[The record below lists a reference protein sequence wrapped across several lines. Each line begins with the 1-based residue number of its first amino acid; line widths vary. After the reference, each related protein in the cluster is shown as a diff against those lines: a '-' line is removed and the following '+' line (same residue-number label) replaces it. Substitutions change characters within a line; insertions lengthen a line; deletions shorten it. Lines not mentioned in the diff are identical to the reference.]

1 MQRREQKRII
11 PLRRRTAI
19 SMALAASL
27 SSGRNGSRLGLGV
40 VNAQDMLELRAD
52 DDDIT
57 TVIMQPSSTVM
68 ESIIS
73 EHSSSTGEPTTMSTS
88 EPTIAL
94 MTNTPTTKPK
104 SKRPTSIPTFVPTTI
119 KPSTAAPTMPLFA
132 VACLTRQQCFERYES
147 LNEDGQ
153 ITGRFYAASDYPVK
167 GCFRKG
173 QNVYWGIGGTTV
185 EITELMPSTRM
196 IRVVCYEQSSNS
208 PSVSTAP
215 SFAPSKTGKP
225 SFMPSMS
232 AAPSSTPSTSSFP
245 TLMPSWDLG
254 RVLQQLDTS
263 YNSDRSSAGIM
274 FDVQAK
280 NPVMIRA
287 LSFNTPITNDEVHI
301 EVWTK
306 ENSHVGYESNSMYWT
321 LLVNDTVI
329 GKGLDQPTFIPPEI
343 FMPISIMVSEVRAFY
358 IACID
363 GPCLRYIL
371 VDKDADNEEDY
382 HSNDDMRLYRDG
394 TAKSLGFDGSIYVP
408 RTFSGSVHYDIIT
421 SSPTNSPTEQPTLS
435 PSTSPT
441 MAPVPNEFITTR
453 SFESSAKIIDI
464 DQKFASYDGTM
475 FFIYARENIVINS
488 VSFNTLLTSKMNV
501 TLFTKYGNVTGY
513 DTSLDGWEILA
524 SGEVEGQ
531 GLGRPTVITE
541 GSFEPLL
548 IRRRHQQAFYIATD
562 GPYLRLS
569 MGTEKTSSARDNDD
583 EHYEPSD
590 YNTDLIVYE
599 GIGKRKG
606 IDGPS
611 FFPRVW
617 NGAFQY
623 GVVEIPTDMPTL
635 SPSGSPTESPSNSP
649 TKFSFRL
656 RLHWQ
661 RGYYWQ
667 DDWSDEEKYWCM
679 ECASETCTEDD
690 NVFIDYCSDK
700 MKQQFSLVGST
711 LRPAMNK
718 ELCMTYIG
726 RSNEELVSAKL
737 VMRGKRHI
745 VLRPCLNDQEG
756 YHEQQFE
763 GFQWDGTFELHSKG
777 RTDQCITQWHHPK
790 AKELLYPED
799 CRVARDEVTSL
810 WHTY

>member
-1 MQRREQKRII
+1 
-11 PLRRRTAI
+11 
-19 SMALAASL
+19 
-27 SSGRNGSRLGLGV
+27 
-40 VNAQDMLELRAD
+40 
-52 DDDIT
+52 
-57 TVIMQPSSTVM
+57 
-68 ESIIS
+68 
-73 EHSSSTGEPTTMSTS
+73 
-88 EPTIAL
+88 
-94 MTNTPTTKPK
+94 
-104 SKRPTSIPTFVPTTI
+104 
-119 KPSTAAPTMPLFA
+119 
-132 VACLTRQQCFERYES
+132 
-147 LNEDGQ
+147 
-153 ITGRFYAASDYPVK
+153 
-167 GCFRKG
+167 
-173 QNVYWGIGGTTV
+173 
-185 EITELMPSTRM
+185 
-196 IRVVCYEQSSNS
+196 
-208 PSVSTAP
+208 
-215 SFAPSKTGKP
+215 
-225 SFMPSMS
+225 
-232 AAPSSTPSTSSFP
+232 
-245 TLMPSWDLG
+245 
-254 RVLQQLDTS
+254 
-263 YNSDRSSAGIM
+263 M

-280 NPVMIRA
+280 NPVMVRA
-287 LSFNTPITNDEVHI
+287 LSFNTPITNTEVRV

-306 ENSHVGYESNSMYWT
+306 VNSHVGYESNSRYWT

-343 FMPISIMVSEVRAFY
+343 FMPISIMTSEVRAFY
-358 IACID
+358 IACTD

-371 VDKDADNEEDY
+371 LDVEDENNEDDDY
-382 HSNDDMRLYRDG
+382 YYNEDMRLYRDG
-394 TAKSLGFDGSIYVP
+394 TAKSLGFDGSNYIP

-453 SFESSAKIIDI
+453 SFESSSKIIDI

-488 VSFNTLLTSKMNV
+488 ISFNTLLTSYMNV
-501 TLFTKYGNVTGY
+501 TLYTKYGNVTGY
-513 DTSLDGWEILA
+513 DTSLEGWKMIA
-524 SGEVEGQ
+524 SGEVQGQ
-531 GLGRPTVITE
+531 GLGRPTIMTE

-569 MGTEKTSSARDNDD
+569 MGTEKTSLVRDNDI
-583 EHYEPSD
+583 EYYEPSD

-599 GIGKRKG
+599 GIGKRRG

-611 FFPRVW
+611 FYPRVW

-635 SPSGSPTESPSNSP
+635 SPSVSPTESPSNSP

-690 NVFIDYCSDK
+690 NVFVDYCSDK
-700 MKQQFSLVGST
+700 WKQQFSFVGNT

-745 VLRPCLNDQEG
+745 VLRPCLNDQDG
-756 YHEQQFE
+756 YQEQQFE
-763 GFQWDGTFELHSKG
+763 GFEWDGTFELHTKG

-799 CRVARDEVTSL
+799 CQVARDEVTSL
-810 WHTY
+810 WRTY